1 MILLYMQI
9 AKQTDD
15 IFTLEI
21 YREETTLFL
30 FSFCISLT
38 CTIFGITKFLKVGP
52 CRVVPNTGIFG
63 GYGQLGFLLLLF
75 NISSSMLVKMLLLVF
90 LKMEYMFE
98 YNEQYLNNN
107 VPWPTY
113 PFNYTTGFKYVT
125 GYWIVFNIFPQF
137 LYVRNFI
144 VFIKSVYQVALEYA
158 WSMHFFDS
166 RFSKYFRNITIC
178 VYISGCHSFEFGFRN

>member
-30 FSFCISLT
+30 FTFCISLT
-38 CTIFGITKFLKVGP
+38 CTIFGITKFLKFGP

-75 NISSSMLVKMLLLVF
+75 NVLSSMLVKMLLLVWH
-90 LKMEYMFE
+90 KMEYIFE
-98 YNEQYLNNN
+98 YYNDN
-107 VPWPTY
+107 VPWPCY
-113 PFNYTTGFKYVT
+113 PFNYTTGFKYVI
-125 GYWIVFNIFPQF
+125 GYWFIFNIFPPF
-137 LYVRNFI
+137 LYVRYFI
-144 VFIKSVYQVALEYA
+144 IFRVCLEYA
-158 WSMHFFDS
+158 FL
-166 RFSKYFRNITIC
+166 
-178 VYISGCHSFEFGFRN
+178 